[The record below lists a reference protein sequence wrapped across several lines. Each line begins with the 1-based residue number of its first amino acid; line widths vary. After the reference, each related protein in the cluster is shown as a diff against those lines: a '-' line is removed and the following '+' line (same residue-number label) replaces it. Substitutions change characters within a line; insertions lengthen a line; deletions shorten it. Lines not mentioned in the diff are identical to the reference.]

1 MSLWIHPS
9 GLQAN
14 ASSSRTH
21 FLIFAAIPL
30 CEVEGLAGAFP
41 SFPIS
46 GFIYDLPGAD
56 VPSDSVIPS
65 YHGSSSRA
73 LPLQLHFGN

>member
-1 MSLWIHPS
+1 MMHPS

-14 ASSSRTH
+14 ASSSRSH

-30 CEVEGLAGAFP
+30 CEVEGLAGTFP

-46 GFIYDLPGAD
+46 GLFIICDLPGVD
-56 VPSDSVIPS
+56 VPSDSVIPP